1 MNILKARTLASKATD
16 NFVKTYYDMIAKS
29 GQQATIT
36 GDNTPIIRLPASK
49 LDELSALQAQEVQ
62 ARYTLAG
69 IDTETPIE
77 AYKGVQARILGD
89 SQLVNPKNK
98 VGTLIDPSVYTHSN
112 IPIMMGPYEGS
123 SIYANGGLPT
133 DIINKKARGMV
144 IQGATFKG
152 MDNKFWNSD
161 KLQRLEEAAAITG
174 FNDTISDASC
184 DSFIYGGAITY
195 PVFKR
200 DTPGRMLTD
209 IDKLGLEKGCID
221 RWVSVDRWN
230 TMIVPSYVVT
240 AKDYLKP
247 HTLYVPMSS
256 LELNTT
262 RVALLKPRPI
272 PYWVALY
279 NIGWAPSDF
288 TGWLRSYYGY
298 AIVCQSIPVMA
309 QQMSLVLYKMPLDA
323 LQATIGPDKVRE
335 LMEINEEKMSE
346 WSALSPKA
354 VNMVGEVEVVD
365 RTYSGFEQF
374 VGAMKSDLASSC
386 GIPEPS
392 LWHTPNK
399 GFSDNTTESL
409 LKQSETLRMLQRFLE
424 RSMPPCTEA
433 LIAHVFGQDSEEW
446 RRRDEVQMTFNKP
459 VISTEKDL
467 AEVGARFAA
476 SVSSFVQAGVRPD
489 TALQLSS
496 QFFPTVKVTEE
507 MLADARKSYEDVME
521 KQNINTAQGLGPQAG
536 NKQLGGG
543 QGNTKGAKTTT
554 GAFTKAK

>member
-1 MNILKARTLASKATD
+1 MNILKARTLASKVTD
-16 NFVKTYYDMIAKS
+16 SFVKSYYDMIAKS
-29 GQQATIT
+29 GQQSTIT
-36 GDNTPIIRLPASK
+36 GDSTPIIRLPASK

-69 IDTETPIE
+69 IDTETPSE
-77 AYKGVQARILGD
+77 AYANMKSRIIGD

-152 MDNKFWNSD
+152 MDTKFWNSD
-161 KLQRLEEAAAITG
+161 KLQRLEEAAATTG
-174 FNDTISDASC
+174 FNDAVSDASC
-184 DSFIYGGAITY
+184 DSFIYGGSILY

-209 IDKLGLEKGCID
+209 LGKLGLEKGCID

-240 AKDYLKP
+240 AKDYLRP
-247 HTLYVPMSS
+247 RTLYVPLSS

-262 RVALLKPRPI
+262 RVAIIKPRPI

-323 LQATIGPDKVRE
+323 LQATIGPDKVKQ

-399 GFSDNTTESL
+399 GFSDNTQESL
-409 LKQSETLRMLQRFLE
+409 IKQSETLQMRQHFIE
-424 RSMPPCTEA
+424 RYMQNA
-433 LIAHVFGQDSEEW
+433 KDLLIGHVWGTDSEEW
-446 RRRDEVQMTFNKP
+446 KNRHRIQLRFSKP
-459 VISTEKDL
+459 EITTEKDL
-467 AEVGARFAA
+467 VDVGAKFAA
-476 SVSSFVQAGVRPD
+476 SVNSLVQAGFTPD
-489 TALQLSS
+489 IAIQTAK
-496 QFFPTVKVTEE
+496 QFFPKVEITEE
-507 MLADARKSYEDVME
+507 QIAQIKKAYEQRMKDM
-521 KQNINTAQGLGPQAG
+521 QAPAMG
-536 NKQLGGG
+536 QSSVGG
-543 QGNTKGAKTTT
+543 QGIKKVESSRKPNNAGAK
-554 GAFTKAK
+554 K

>member
-1 MNILKARTLASKATD
+1 MNLLKAQAIANKSSD
-16 NFVKTYYDMIAKS
+16 SFVKNYYDKLAKTGHQTTIA
-29 GQQATIT
+29 
-36 GDNTPIIRLPASK
+36 GDSTPILQLNANQV
-49 LDELSALQAQEVQ
+49 DELQALQYTEVQ
-62 ARYTLAG
+62 SRYIKAG
-69 IDTETPIE
+69 IQTESIQE
-77 AYKGVQARILGD
+77 AYKGVEARIAGD
-89 SQLVNPKNK
+89 SQLVNSKNK
-98 VGTLIDPSVYTHSN
+98 IGTLIDPSVYTHSN
-112 IPIMMGPYEGS
+112 IPIMMGPYDGS

-133 DIINKKARGMV
+133 DIINKKSRGMV
-144 IQGATFKG
+144 IQGAAFKG
-152 MDNKFWNSD
+152 QEKFWDSD
-161 KLQRLEEAAAITG
+161 RIQRLEESAVTTG
-174 FNDTISDASC
+174 FNDAVSDASC
-184 DSFIYGGAITY
+184 DSFIYGGSILY
-195 PVFKR
+195 PVFKG
-200 DTPGRMLTD
+200 DTPGKMLQELKN
-209 IDKLGLEKGCID
+209 IALGKNCID

-230 TMIVPSYVVT
+230 TMIVPSYIVT

-247 HTLYVPMSS
+247 KSLYIPLSS
-256 LELNTT
+256 LEINTS
-262 RVALLKPRPI
+262 RVAIIKPRPI

-323 LQATIGPDKVRE
+323 LQATIGPDKVKK

-424 RSMPPCTEA
+424 RSMGPCTEA
-433 LIAHVFGQDSEEW
+433 LIAHTFGTDSEEW
-446 RRRDEVQMTFNKP
+446 KHRDTIQMTFNKP

-489 TALQLSS
+489 TALKLSE
-496 QFFPTVKVTEE
+496 QFFPTVKITEE
-507 MLADARKSYEDVME
+507 MLTDARNSYDEVMNQ
-521 KQNINTAQGLGPQAG
+521 QNVNTAQGLGPQAG
-536 NKQLGGG
+536 NKTLGGG
-543 QGNTKGAKTTT
+543 QGNVKGAKQTT
-554 GAFTKAK
+554 GTFTKAK

>member
-1 MNILKARTLASKATD
+1 MNTLKAKAIGNKASD
-16 NFVKTYYDMIAKS
+16 SFVREYYDKLSKMSK
-29 GQQATIT
+29 QATIA
-36 GDNTPIIRLPASK
+36 GDSTPILQ
-49 LDELSALQAQEVQ
+49 LSAKDTEELQALQYAEIQ
-62 ARYTLAG
+62 ARYIKAG
-69 IDTETPIE
+69 IKTETIHE
-77 AYKGVQARILGD
+77 AYKGVEARLIGD
-89 SQLVNPKNK
+89 SQLVNQKNK
-98 VGTLIDPSVYTHSN
+98 IGTLIDPSVYTHSN

-133 DIINKKARGMV
+133 DIINKKSRGMV
-144 IQGATFKG
+144 IQGATFKALE
-152 MDNKFWNSD
+152 KFWDSD
-161 KLQRLEEAAAITG
+161 RLQRMEEAAFITG
-174 FNDTISDASC
+174 FNDAIGDTACDA
-184 DSFIYGGAITY
+184 FIYGGSILY

-200 DTPGRMLTD
+200 DTPGKMLQKLDTMAL
-209 IDKLGLEKGCID
+209 DKNCID
-221 RWVSVDRWN
+221 RWVTVDRWN

-240 AKDYLKP
+240 AKDYLRPK
-247 HTLYVPMSS
+247 TLYIPLSS
-256 LELNTT
+256 LEIDTS
-262 RVALLKPRPI
+262 RIAIVKPRPI

-323 LQATIGPDKVRE
+323 LQATIGPDKVKK
-335 LMEINEEKMSE
+335 LMEINEEKMAE

-424 RSMPPCTEA
+424 RSMKPCTDA
-433 LIAHVFGQDSEEW
+433 LIAHVFGTDSEEW
-446 RRRDEVQMTFNKP
+446 THRDTIQMTFNKP

-489 TALQLSS
+489 TALKLSE
-496 QFFPTVKVTEE
+496 QFFPTVKITEE
-507 MLADARKSYEDVME
+507 MLTDARQSYEEVME
-521 KQNINTAQGLGPQAG
+521 KESINKAQGLGPQSG
-536 NKQLGGG
+536 NKMLGGG
-543 QGNTKGAKTTT
+543 QGNVKGAKQTT
-554 GAFTKAK
+554 GSFTKAK